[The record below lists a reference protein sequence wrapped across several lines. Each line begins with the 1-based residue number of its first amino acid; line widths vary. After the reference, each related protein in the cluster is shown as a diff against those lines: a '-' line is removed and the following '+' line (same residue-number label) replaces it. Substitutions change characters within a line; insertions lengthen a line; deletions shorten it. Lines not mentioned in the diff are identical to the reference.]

1 MVLYDKKYLCMVLT
15 NTLTWFY
22 MMTHTLTWFYI
33 KMLTTNMV
41 IFCVHIHI
49 DCERTR
55 KGEVKVGLKACSWA
69 EGPAASRQA
78 KPNVCALSALSDA
91 INN

>member
-1 MVLYDKKYLCMVLT
+1 
-15 NTLTWFY
+15 
-22 MMTHTLTWFYI
+22 
-33 KMLTTNMV
+33 MLTTNMV

-55 KGEVKVGLKACSWA
+55 KGEVKVGLKARSWA

-78 KPNVCALSALSDA
+78 KPNVCALSDGVAGAYCTVGLVLNGEQPHFFLMEDNSWKMTST
-91 INN
+91 IF